1 MKLDG
6 QVAVIVGGARGIGE
20 TIAHTFSKEGASL
33 VLVDLEKMKP
43 QLDGVAQAIS
53 QEGGKA
59 IALTADCSDDRQ
71 VNAFVDEIVRRF
83 GKIDVL
89 VNSAGFRGPLVPVT
103 DISEKEFD
111 DVILYN
117 LKLVFLCCRAVLKQM
132 VKQKSGSIVS
142 ISGTA
147 GREGMAMRGSLC
159 AAKWGVV
166 GLTQTIAKE
175 YGPHGIRANIICPGG
190 MDEPDLREM
199 YAQRAKNLGMTVEAH
214 EAQILALT
222 PLRKYAKHEEVAQ
235 AALFL
240 ASSDS
245 SHTTGESL
253 NVSGGQIDELSRN
266 RLSPFGKKISIEIAA
281 SAPKSFRRRMQRNC
295 QRTVRRVA
303 AHALQRQR
311 SRLLPYNFVLAC
323 FESGADRADD
333 FVGDVW
339 RGCKPRN
346 R

>member
-1 MKLDG
+1 MKLTD
-6 QVAVIVGGARGIGE
+6 QVALIIGGARGIGA
-20 TIAHTFSKEGASL
+20 TIAHTFSNEGACV
-33 VLVDLEKMKP
+33 VLVDLEKMKTE
-43 QLDGVAQAIS
+43 LNGVVHAVNQK
-53 QEGGKA
+53 GGKA
-59 IALTADCSDDRQ
+59 CAITADCSDDRQ
-71 VNAFVDEIVRRF
+71 VNALVEEIVGRF

-89 VNSAGFRGPLVPVT
+89 INSAGFRGPLVPVT
-103 DISEKEFD
+103 EISEKEFD

-199 YAQRAKNLGMTVEAH
+199 YAERAKNLGMSFKEL
-214 EAQILALT
+214 ENQILALT
-222 PLRKYAKHEEVAQ
+222 PLRKYAKHDEVAK

-253 NVSGGQIDELSRN
+253 NVSGG
-266 RLSPFGKKISIEIAA
+266 RLMS
-281 SAPKSFRRRMQRNC
+281 
-295 QRTVRRVA
+295 
-303 AHALQRQR
+303 
-311 SRLLPYNFVLAC
+311 
-323 FESGADRADD
+323 
-333 FVGDVW
+333 
-339 RGCKPRN
+339 
-346 R
+346 

>member
-6 QVAVIVGGARGIGE
+6 QVAIIVGGARGIGE
-20 TIAHTFSKEGASL
+20 AIARSFAKEGATL

-43 QLDGVAQAIS
+43 QLDAVV
-53 QEGGKA
+53 KA
-59 IALTADCSDDRQ
+59 IEQHGGTAVATTADCSDHRQ
-71 VNAFVDEIVRRF
+71 VNALVDESVRRF
-83 GKIDVL
+83 GRIDVL

-103 DISEKEFD
+103 EISETEFD

-159 AAKWGVV
+159 AAKWGVT

-175 YGPHGIRANIICPGG
+175 FGPYGIRANLICPGG

-199 YAQRAKNLGMTVEAH
+199 YAQRAKNLGMSVETH

-222 PLRKYAKHEEVAQ
+222 PLRKYAKHDEVAR

-253 NVSGGQIDELSRN
+253 NVSGG
-266 RLSPFGKKISIEIAA
+266 RLMS
-281 SAPKSFRRRMQRNC
+281 
-295 QRTVRRVA
+295 
-303 AHALQRQR
+303 
-311 SRLLPYNFVLAC
+311 
-323 FESGADRADD
+323 
-333 FVGDVW
+333 
-339 RGCKPRN
+339 
-346 R
+346 

>member
-6 QVAVIVGGARGIGE
+6 QVAIIVGGARGIGAA
-20 TIAHTFSKEGASL
+20 IANTFSKEGASL

-43 QLDGVAQAIS
+43 QLDGVAQAII
-53 QEGGKA
+53 ENGGKA
-59 IALTADCSDDRQ
+59 ATITADCSDDRQ
-71 VNAFVDEIVRRF
+71 VNALVDETVRRF
-83 GKIDVL
+83 GKVDVL

-103 DISEKEFD
+103 DISEQEFD
-111 DVILYN
+111 EVIRYN

-132 VKQKSGSIVS
+132 VKQQSGSIVS

-159 AAKWGVV
+159 AAKWGVT

-175 YGPHGIRANIICPGG
+175 YGPHGIRANVICPGG

-199 YAQRAKNLGMTVEAH
+199 YAERAKNLGITFKEMETQV
-214 EAQILALT
+214 LALT
-222 PLRKYAKHEEVAQ
+222 PLRKYAKHDEVAK

-253 NVSGGQIDELSRN
+253 NVSGG
-266 RLSPFGKKISIEIAA
+266 RLMS
-281 SAPKSFRRRMQRNC
+281 
-295 QRTVRRVA
+295 
-303 AHALQRQR
+303 
-311 SRLLPYNFVLAC
+311 
-323 FESGADRADD
+323 
-333 FVGDVW
+333 
-339 RGCKPRN
+339 
-346 R
+346 

>member
-1 MKLDG
+1 M
-6 QVAVIVGGARGIGE
+6 
-20 TIAHTFSKEGASL
+20 
-33 VLVDLEKMKP
+33 
-43 QLDGVAQAIS
+43 
-53 QEGGKA
+53 
-59 IALTADCSDDRQ
+59 
-71 VNAFVDEIVRRF
+71 RRF

-117 LKLVFLCCRAVLKQM
+117 FKLVFLCCRAVLKQM

-214 EAQILALT
+214 EAQILSLT

-253 NVSGGQIDELSRN
+253 NVSGGQIDELSD
-266 RLSPFGKKISIEIAA
+266 A
-281 SAPKSFRRRMQRNC
+281 SAILFLNEA
-295 QRTVRRVA
+295 TVGSISGDSLNVELNSPLFG
-303 AHALQRQR
+303 H
-311 SRLLPYNFVLAC
+311 
-323 FESGADRADD
+323 SGAR
-333 FVGDVW
+333 
-339 RGCKPRN
+339 RN
-346 R
+346 PSLELRLEVNQNGRRFAPA